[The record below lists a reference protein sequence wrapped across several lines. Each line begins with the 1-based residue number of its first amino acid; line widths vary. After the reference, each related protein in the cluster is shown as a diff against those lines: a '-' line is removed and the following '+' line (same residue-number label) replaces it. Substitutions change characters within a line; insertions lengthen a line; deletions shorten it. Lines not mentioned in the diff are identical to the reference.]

1 MAKNK
6 FYEELPFYDK
16 LKTKIHAYYQTIWK
30 EKWIDGIDQAEEW
43 LDNFTQAEF
52 EELEKERINMLY
64 LLSKFMYFG
73 NVELRQ
79 LLISLYRDLFKY
91 PIISAIRSGHRD
103 TTNIDFINEEFKKE
117 LDATRFLGVGNPSES
132 GVHMLYYFR
141 QECKLSKEFFIN
153 TSDIFTTTK
162 ITEELSDKTER
173 IFLKSEITNKN
184 IKRYVFIDDFCGS
197 GSQAKD
203 YLKNLVENIKFKD
216 KDIEVNY
223 LMLFGTEFGVSEVRK
238 LNVFNKVEAVYTID
252 ETFKTFS
259 NNSRYFK
266 NLPDGVIDKDFSK
279 LTALKYGTS
288 LYDPPLGYGNCEL
301 LLGLYYNTP
310 DNSLPIFWS
319 EQNEWQP
326 IFKRYHKIY

>member
-1 MAKNK
+1 MAKIK

-30 EKWIDGIDQAEEW
+30 EKWVDGIDQAEEW
-43 LDNFTQAEF
+43 LDNFTNAEL
-52 EELEKERINMLY
+52 EELEKERVNMLY

-91 PIISAIRSGHRD
+91 PIIFAIRRGQGD
-103 TTNIDFINEEFKKE
+103 TTDIDFINEEFNKE
-117 LDATRFLGVGNPSES
+117 LDTTRFLGVGNPSES

-153 TSDIFTTTK
+153 TSDIFKTTK

-173 IFLKSEITNKN
+173 IFLKSEITDKN

-203 YLKNLVENIKFKD
+203 YLQNLVENIKFED

-238 LNVFNKVEAVYTID
+238 LNVFNKVEAVFTID

-259 NNSRYFK
+259 NDSRYFK
-266 NLPDGVIDKDFSK
+266 NLPDEIIDKDFSK

-288 LYDPPLGYGNCEL
+288 LFSPPLGYGNCEL
-301 LLGLYYNTP
+301 LLGMYHNTP

-326 IFKRYHKIY
+326 IFKRYNKIY

>member
-30 EKWIDGIDQAEEW
+30 EKWVDGIDQAEEW
-43 LDNFTQAEF
+43 LDNFADAEL
-52 EELEKERINMLY
+52 EELEKERVNMLY

-91 PIISAIRSGHRD
+91 PIIFAIRSGQGD
-103 TTNIDFINEEFKKE
+103 TIDIDYINEEFNKE
-117 LDATRFLGVGNPSES
+117 LATTRFLGVGNPSES

-153 TSDIFTTTK
+153 TSDIFKTTK

-173 IFLKSEITNKN
+173 IFLKSEITDKN

-197 GSQAKD
+197 GTQAKD
-203 YLKNLVENIKFKD
+203 YLKNLVENIKFED

-238 LNVFNKVEAVYTID
+238 LNMFNKVEAVFTID

-259 NNSRYFK
+259 NDSRYFK
-266 NLPDGVIDKDFSK
+266 NLPDEIIDKDFSK

-288 LYDPPLGYGNCEL
+288 LFYPPLGYGNCEL
-301 LLGLYYNTP
+301 LLGLYHNTP